1 MGLSHIYP
9 LLNIELYDYLYKI
22 IALRIIITYVYFIKG
37 LNMKKLFLASA
48 IAVSAFSPNLMAAE
62 EVNVYSYRQPFLVE
76 PMLKEFTEET
86 GIKVNVKFAK
96 EGLAEKL
103 KQEGE
108 YSPADVVL
116 TVDISR
122 LAELTKMD
130 VVQPVNSK
138 VIDANIPAQY
148 RDKEGEW
155 FGVTTRARAVYS
167 SKDRIGK
174 LPASFDYLDLAKP
187 EFKGKICT
195 RSGKHP
201 YNVSLVSAM
210 IAHYGEAET
219 KTWLEGVKAN
229 LARKPQG
236 SDRGQV
242 QAIKEGLCDVSLGNS
257 YYLGKMLNDKDQKA
271 WADAVYINFPGQ
283 EAKGTHVNISG
294 MAMAKYAPNKDS
306 ALKLME
312 FLSGDVAQSMYA
324 QDNFESP
331 VKVGV
336 KPSELVA
343 SWGEFKADTLSLDE
357 IAAHHEAAIKLL
369 DEVKFD
375 L

>member
-1 MGLSHIYP
+1 
-9 LLNIELYDYLYKI
+9 
-22 IALRIIITYVYFIKG
+22 
-37 LNMKKLFLASA
+37 MKKLLLASVFA
-48 IAVSAFSPNLMAAE
+48 ASTFSPVLMAAE

-76 PMLKEFTEET
+76 PMLKEFTKET

-96 EGLAEKL
+96 DGLAEKL
-103 KQEGE
+103 VQEGE

-122 LAELTKMD
+122 LAELTDKD
-130 VVQPVNSK
+130 VVQAVNSD
-138 VIDANIPAQY
+138 VINGNIPAQY

-167 SKDRIGK
+167 SKDRVGK
-174 LPASFDYLDLAKP
+174 LPASFDYMDLAKP
-187 EFKGKICT
+187 EYKGKICT
-195 RSGKHP
+195 RPGKHP

-210 IAHYGEAET
+210 IAHHGEADT
-219 KTWLEGVKAN
+219 KQWLEGLKAN

-242 QAIKEGLCDVSLGNS
+242 QAIKEGLCDYSLGNS
-257 YYLGKMLNDKDQKA
+257 YYFGQMINDKEQKA

-283 EAKGTHVNISG
+283 EAFGTHVNISG
-294 MAMAKYAPNKDS
+294 MAMAKYAPNKDN

-312 FLSGDVAQSMYA
+312 FLSGDVAQKMYA
-324 QDNFESP
+324 EDNFESP
-331 VKVGV
+331 VKPGV
-336 KPSELVA
+336 APSELVA
-343 SWGEFKADTLSLDE
+343 SWGEYKADTLSLDE
-357 IAAHHEAAIKLL
+357 IAAHHEAAVKLL

>member
-1 MGLSHIYP
+1 
-9 LLNIELYDYLYKI
+9 
-22 IALRIIITYVYFIKG
+22 
-37 LNMKKLFLASA
+37 MKKLLLSTAVATSLFAPLAMS
-48 IAVSAFSPNLMAAE
+48 AE

-76 PMLKEFTEET
+76 PMLNQFTKET

-96 EGLAEKL
+96 DGIAEKL

-122 LAELTKMD
+122 LAELSDKE
-130 VVQPVNSK
+130 VVQPVNSD
-138 VIDANIPAQY
+138 VINSNIPAQY
-148 RDKEGEW
+148 RDTEGEW
-155 FGVTTRARAVYS
+155 FGVTTRSRVVYS
-167 SKDRIGK
+167 SKDRVGK

-187 EFKGKICT
+187 EYKGKICT
-195 RSGKHP
+195 RPGKHP

-219 KTWLEGVKAN
+219 KQWLEGVKSN

-242 QAIKEGLCDVSLGNS
+242 QAIKEGLCDYSLGNS
-257 YYLGKMLNDKDQKA
+257 YYFGKMLNDKDQKA
-271 WADAVYINFPGQ
+271 WAEAVYINFPGQ
-283 EAKGTHVNISG
+283 EAFGTHMNISG
-294 MAMAKYAPNKDS
+294 MAMAKYAPNKDN

-312 FLSGDVAQSMYA
+312 FLSGDEAQKMYA
-324 QDNFESP
+324 EDNFESP
-331 VKVGV
+331 VKPGV
-336 KPSELVA
+336 SPSKLVA
-343 SWGEFKADTLSLDE
+343 SWGEYKADTLSLDD
-357 IAAHHEAAIKLL
+357 IASHHETAVKLL